1 MRGSASA
8 FGVGSLDT
16 SLDPCQERH
25 VDTWIGTSGFSYPE
39 WRGSFYPEKFPARK
53 MLDFY
58 SQRLRTVELNNTFY
72 RMPKPELLRGWAEAT
87 PPGFC
92 FAPKAS
98 QQITHRQKLSGS
110 ADSAEHLFRTLT
122 ALGEK
127 LGPVLFQLPPF
138 LRKDLP
144 RLTEFLALVPRG
156 VKVAFE
162 FRHASWFDDS
172 VYQALAD
179 AEVALCVA
187 DSEELATPLVATAR
201 WGYVR
206 LRRMDYDD
214 AAVASWAERLRPQL
228 AEQFDVADVADHDGH
243 DGHDG
248 KEGPDG
254 GGAVGAATATGASV
268 STPRAARPGLGR
280 WESAFIYFKHEEAG
294 RGPQLAAQLT
304 AHLAAAPVRPASG
317 SRAGAA
323 GT

>member
-1 MRGSASA
+1 M
-8 FGVGSLDT
+8 
-16 SLDPCQERH
+16 
-25 VDTWIGTSGFSYPE
+25 DTWIGTSGFSYPE

-72 RMPKPELLRGWAEAT
+72 RMPKPELLRGWADAT

-156 VKVAFE
+156 IKVAFE

-179 AEVALCVA
+179 AEAALCVA

-214 AAVASWAERLRPQL
+214 AAVASWAERLRPRLPGL
-228 AEQFDVADVADHDGH
+228 ADA
-243 DGHDG
+243 
-248 KEGPDG
+248 
-254 GGAVGAATATGASV
+254 GGASGASV
-268 STPRAARPGLGR
+268 SAPGAAGSGLGR

-294 RGPQLAAQLT
+294 RGPLLAAQLT
-304 AHLAAAPVRPASG
+304 AHLTAPADPGAAGAPGAA

-323 GT
+323 AGP